1 MGKKKIIGG
10 ILIFFVVIGYFVYT
24 NKTNA
29 NDKKNNQTEEKIKS
43 VNTIKLKELNS
54 GKNYIVRQGVIK
66 GQKEIYLSSKAE
78 GRVTKL
84 YKDIGQRV
92 YKGQLL
98 AKIDG
103 KEYWSQVNVAQTG
116 YDFAKKSVEKTKD
129 FFANQI
135 KQAKKGRELAKEAY
149 KVAKKSGDEEQIGK
163 MKANYEMA
171 KKAVKTAESGYELQ
185 VKMAKGNR
193 DVALSQLSAAS
204 TVANNTNLK
213 APFSGVVSQVMVEVG
228 DLVSP
233 KRPMF
238 LLVDDSAKEVRV
250 SVENKFLKDVEV
262 GDIVKM
268 ETLRGDEIEGKVKAL
283 SPMIDTHSRKG
294 IIKVALSDNVKD
306 VNIGEYVKVYLPQN
320 SEKTEEKEV
329 LIPQNAVVRLYHDNF
344 VFTLNGERVNKV
356 RVVLGDVVG
365 ESVVVTD
372 GLKGDETIIVNG
384 QQYLNDGDKVKV
396 NK

>member
-1 MGKKKIIGG
+1 MSKKKIVVGV
-10 ILIFFVVIGYFVYT
+10 LIFFVVIGYFVHT

-29 NDKKNNQTEEKIKS
+29 NNKKNNQTGEKIKS

-66 GQKEIYLSSKAE
+66 GEKEIYLSPKAE

-92 YKGQLL
+92 LRGQML

-103 KEYWSQVNVAQTG
+103 VEYWSQANVAKTG
-116 YDFAKKSVEKTKD
+116 YNFAKKSVEKTKD
-129 FFANQI
+129 FFASQI

-149 KVAKKSGDEEQIGK
+149 EAARKSGDEDQIGK

-185 VKMAKGNR
+185 VRMAKGNR
-193 DVALSQLSAAS
+193 DVALSQLNAAS
-204 TVANNTNLK
+204 SVANNTNLK

-238 LLVDDSAKEVRV
+238 LLVDDSAKEIRV
-250 SVENKFLKDVEV
+250 SVENKFLKDVKV
-262 GDIVKM
+262 GDSVKM
-268 ETLRGDEIEGKVKAL
+268 ETLKGNEIEGKVKAL

-294 IIKVALSDNVKD
+294 IIKVTLSNDIKD

-344 VFTLNGERVNKV
+344 VFILNGGRVNKV
-356 RVVLGDVVG
+356 HVVLGDVVG

-372 GLKGDETIIVNG
+372 GLKGDEIIIVNG
-384 QQYLNDGDKVKV
+384 QQYLNDGDRVKV

>member
-1 MGKKKIIGG
+1 M
-10 ILIFFVVIGYFVYT
+10 GYFVYSD
-24 NKTNA
+24 KTNA
-29 NDKKNNQTEEKIKS
+29 NNKKTNQIQENFKS
-43 VNTIKLKELNS
+43 VNVVKLKDLNS
-54 GKNYIVRQGVIK
+54 EENYVIRQGVVK
-66 GQKEIYLSSKAE
+66 GQKEIYLSPKAE
-78 GRVTKL
+78 GRVIKL

-92 YKGQLL
+92 YKGQIL

-116 YDFAKKSVEKTKD
+116 YNFAKKSVSKTKD

-149 KVAKKSGDEEQIGK
+149 EAAKKSGDREQIGK

-185 VKMAKGNR
+185 VRMAKGNR

-213 APFSGVVSQVMVEVG
+213 APFSGIIAQVIVESG

-238 LLVDDSAKEVRV
+238 LLVDDSKKEVRV
-250 SVENKFLKDVEV
+250 SLENKFLNNLNV
-262 GDIVKM
+262 GDSIKI
-268 ETLRGDEIEGKVKAL
+268 ETSNDKKLNGKVKAL

-294 IIKVALSDNVKD
+294 IVKITLENND
-306 VNIGEYVKVYLPQN
+306 SKDAIVGEYVKVYIPQK
-320 SEKTEEKEV
+320 SEKNEENEV
-329 LIPQNAVVRLYHDNF
+329 LIPQDAVVRLYHDNF
-344 VFTLNGERVNKV
+344 VFVLDNDKAKQVKV
-356 RVVLGDVVG
+356 TLGDIIDKNI
-365 ESVVVTD
+365 VVTS
-372 GLKGDETIIVNG
+372 GLKGSETIIVNG
-384 QQYLNDGDKVKV
+384 QQYLNDGDSVKV
-396 NK
+396 NN

>member
-1 MGKKKIIGG
+1 MGKKKIVGG

-29 NDKKNNQTEEKIKS
+29 NDKKNNQTGEKVKS

-54 GKNYIVRQGVIK
+54 EKNYIVRQGVIK
-66 GQKEIYLSSKAE
+66 GQKEIYLSSKVE

-129 FFANQI
+129 FFASQI

-149 KVAKKSGDEEQIGK
+149 EAAKKSGDEEQIGK

-171 KKAVKTAESGYELQ
+171 KKTVKTAESGYELQ

-193 DVALSQLSAAS
+193 DVALSQLNAAS

-213 APFSGVVSQVMVEVG
+213 APFSGVVSQVIVEVG

-238 LLVDDSAKEVRV
+238 LLVDDSAKEIRV

-306 VNIGEYVKVYLPQN
+306 VNIGEYVKVYIPQN
-320 SEKTEEKEV
+320 SGKSEEKEI
-329 LIPQNAVVRLYHDNF
+329 LIPQNSVVRLYHDNF
-344 VFTLNGERVNKV
+344 VFTLNGEKVNKI